1 MKLVLCVVFF
11 LLISLVSLLPLKRYI
26 WVGGNKVG
34 WVWVYLYISG
44 RPFSFVDFRNLT
56 FLLSLSLS
64 EAFIRFTLG
73 SAVAFLFF
81 SWYFMSSTFSLC
93 VWVCVCVCVFLW
105 IVSMSK
111 HRAERER
118 ERERREWNTG
128 YSNLWTTLK
137 GFAFSLN
144 QWVWVVDIDGFLIH
158 FTFHRP
164 TQMGLK
170 CRETASRMVLQY
182 EEPHIRDSLDK
193 GIKTNKSL

>member
-1 MKLVLCVVFF
+1 M
-11 LLISLVSLLPLKRYI
+11 SVSLPMYKWSSVFVCRFSKSYLFAISVFEWSFY
-26 WVGGNKVG
+26 KVYSRLG
-34 WVWVYLYISG
+34 CCV
-44 RPFSFVDFRNLT
+44 SF
-56 FLLSLSLS
+56 
-64 EAFIRFTLG
+64 
-73 SAVAFLFF
+73 FF

-111 HRAERER
+111 HRAER